1 MELTLTTF
9 FGLSEEH
16 AARIMA
22 LDETSR
28 NKKIEEY
35 RRLRL
40 RRGRIDF
47 IKDRLEKFVG
57 SSHGRN

>member
-16 AARIMA
+16 VAIIMA

-35 RRLRL
+35 RQLRL

-47 IKDRLEKFVG
+47 GK
-57 SSHGRN
+57 

>member
-9 FGLSEEH
+9 FGLSEED

-47 IKDRLEKFVG
+47 GK
-57 SSHGRN
+57 

>member
-35 RRLRL
+35 RLTCQFMTINRSKILV
-40 RRGRIDF
+40 
-47 IKDRLEKFVG
+47 FVE
-57 SSHGRN
+57 RVPC